1 MCCAVGLTVTHGRR
15 SWLLLDPTPNRF
27 DLFRG
32 QWLAPDA
39 ARLSVAAELTAQCF
53 GPDLCQSAW
62 APSTRKTY
70 AAWCALFAAFSE
82 RHGVEPLPLH
92 PSVTVRWLDHLSDY
106 LSGSSVNLALCALL
120 AWSKLN
126 NLVDPLV
133 SSPVIKLA
141 WQGIRRTRMSR
152 ARPQKAP
159 LSETIILAIYQLYW
173 KRFEFVD
180 PIDCLVETR
189 TVGWLLLGFE
199 IAPRVAELCNLT
211 VCCYIPLLDGSA
223 IILILEA
230 KNNRD
235 LAACLSKVF
244 IAPAMHHLR
253 QFFRPLPRSCDWCTY
268 P

>member
-1 MCCAVGLTVTHGRR
+1 MVCCAVCLTMPHGRR
-15 SWLLLDPTPNRF
+15 RWLLLDPTPNRF

-39 ARLSVAAELTAQCF
+39 ARLSVAAELTTRCF
-53 GPDLCQSAW
+53 GPDVCQPAW

-133 SSPVIKLA
+133 SNPVIKLA
-141 WQGIRRTRMSR
+141 WQGIPLRPFGTTLLYHTGITRISSSVLR
-152 ARPQKAP
+152 
-159 LSETIILAIYQLYW
+159 LS
-173 KRFEFVD
+173 VS
-180 PIDCLVETR
+180 
-189 TVGWLLLGFE
+189 G
-199 IAPRVAELCNLT
+199 
-211 VCCYIPLLDGSA
+211 
-223 IILILEA
+223 
-230 KNNRD
+230 
-235 LAACLSKVF
+235 
-244 IAPAMHHLR
+244 
-253 QFFRPLPRSCDWCTY
+253 
-268 P
+268 